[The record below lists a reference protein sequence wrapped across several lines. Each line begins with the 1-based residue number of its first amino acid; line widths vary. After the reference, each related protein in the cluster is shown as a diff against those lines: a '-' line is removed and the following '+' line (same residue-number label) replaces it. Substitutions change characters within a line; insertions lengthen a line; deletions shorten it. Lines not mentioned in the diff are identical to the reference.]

1 MDISSKQKR
10 IQTWKA
16 ILNELSSA
24 NPSRKELF
32 AYVLQYE
39 QLLYNIWSGQC
50 SSTEDSLISLQALEA
65 KIESAAEDLRAS
77 VISNIPTAKLGSI
90 M

>member
-24 NPSRKELF
+24 NPARKELSSK
-32 AYVLQYE
+32 VSQYE
-39 QLLYNIWSGQC
+39 QLLYNLWSGPPALADD
-50 SSTEDSLISLQALEA
+50 TLASLQTIEA
-65 KIESAAEDLRAS
+65 IIESAVEDLRS
-77 VISNIPTAKLGSI
+77 GVISNIPTAKLGSI
-90 M
+90 I